1 MLHTIT
7 TLTEEIVRL
16 LKDDPVR
23 PEIPADR
30 RVNSNSRIYMLKD
43 GDRTQAITCVKFLE
57 TVPAAVEDLVDTV
70 NAATTAVFYTIW
82 SYTAGAGRDLIVEAQ
97 RSIEAEFPGIQ
108 TYVTLSP
115 KTEMA
120 RRFHLKNGASI
131 FRENTEDIYA
141 GIEFAAGT
149 DESAKVLDFL
159 AKEFPDSKIYGTD
172 ISKIAIQYAKENNH
186 DELHKGLLVVFH
198 SEFSKYLRQNNGWL

>member
-30 RVNSNSRIYMLKD
+30 RVNQNSRIYMLKD
-43 GDRTQAITCVKFLE
+43 GDQTRAITCVKFLDE
-57 TVPAAVEDLVDTV
+57 IPAAVEDLVDGV
-70 NAATTAVFYTIW
+70 GSATTAVFYTIW

-120 RRFHLKNGASI
+120 RRFHLKNGAREL
-131 FRENTEDIYA
+131 RENLDTINYIY
-141 GIEFAAGT
+141 
-149 DESAKVLDFL
+149 K
-159 AKEFPDSKIYGTD
+159 
-172 ISKIAIQYAKENNH
+172 
-186 DELHKGLLVVFH
+186 
-198 SEFSKYLRQNNGWL
+198 

>member
-7 TLTEEIVRL
+7 TLTEEIVQL
-16 LKDDPVR
+16 LRDDPVR

-30 RVNSNSRIYMLKD
+30 RVNQNSRIYMLKN
-43 GDRTQAITCVKFLE
+43 GDQAQAVTCVKFLE
-57 TVPAAVEDLVDTV
+57 SIPAAVEDLVDGV
-70 NAATTAVFYTIW
+70 SSATTAVFYTIW

-120 RRFHLKNGASI
+120 RRFHLKNGAGI
-131 FRENTEDIYA
+131 YRENTDTINYIY
-141 GIEFAAGT
+141 
-149 DESAKVLDFL
+149 K
-159 AKEFPDSKIYGTD
+159 
-172 ISKIAIQYAKENNH
+172 
-186 DELHKGLLVVFH
+186 
-198 SEFSKYLRQNNGWL
+198 